1 ETFDAWRALL
11 AEFNRAQ
18 QAGEAP
24 DLWNMVL
31 PNTGKRLPDCTFDE
45 VHEAARFLAALE
57 APGAAAMAAAL
68 AHEPP
73 AGPHDRGSASGRFLG
88 RAGNRPSLPLKLGP
102 AMHRRAALDAA

>member
-1 ETFDAWRALL
+1 L

-31 PNTGKRLPDCTFDE
+31 PNTGKRLPDCRFDE
-45 VHEAARFLAALE
+45 VREAAQFLAALE

-68 AHEPP
+68 AHEPRLP
-73 AGPHDRGSASGRFLG
+73 VRRGFSFA
-88 RAGNRPSLPLKLGP
+88 LPLLSRQP
-102 AMHRRAALDAA
+102 